1 MCGKCGHEYH
11 RVTWARNGKKKIVWR
26 CTNRL
31 NNGVKSCSES
41 PTIEESLLKN
51 AAMNAIQ
58 KIAAN
63 DGDFVGAFRQNVIRV
78 IGSYGQTEE
87 DDEYEEKIKEKQQEM
102 VALIVENAKVG
113 IYNEEFDKRYQ
124 VIAEEIG
131 NLKEQ
136 QMEERRKRKLAE
148 NYEQRVKEMDVFLQS
163 NTQRIQEFDDDLV
176 RRLVERVKVLSAVRV
191 MIQFKSGI
199 VMVEV
204 LK

>member
-1 MCGKCGHEYH
+1 MTY
-11 RVTWARNGKKKIVWR
+11 
-26 CTNRL
+26 
-31 NNGVKSCSES
+31 
-41 PTIEESLLKN
+41 
-51 AAMNAIQ
+51 
-58 KIAAN
+58 
-63 DGDFVGAFRQNVIRV
+63 
-78 IGSYGQTEE
+78 
-87 DDEYEEKIKEKQQEM
+87 
-102 VALIVENAKVG
+102 
-113 IYNEEFDKRYQ
+113 EEFDKRYQ

-199 VMVEV
+199 VMEEE